1 MKHLFSVLL
10 AVVLALTSQSM
21 AVARG
26 ANAATGQMVLC
37 TGSGPMAIYVDAQGA
52 PTSAPHICPDS
63 ALNVL
68 ADFDLPVV
76 LAPQTLLQ
84 VSAQIGLS
92 ALALPDHPA
101 VVPPS
106 RGPPLSI

>member
-1 MKHLFSVLL
+1 MQLL
-10 AVVLALTSQSM
+10 LNQSDHGRDTFLA
-21 AVARG
+21 
-26 ANAATGQMVLC
+26 AAKNSSDPQLKAFAAGLWTAEDADL
-37 TGSGPMAIYVDAQGA
+37 YVDAEGA